1 MHGAAPPAVTAAPP
15 TEALAPDDP
24 RVTVALRRQIAERM
38 SPGRYAPTVL
48 WAIAVIYLAPTAPIW
63 VTSGLVAARLAL
75 LAWLP
80 RLIKSGLS
88 IADERA
94 AQRFGIDIT
103 VYYTAL
109 GLVWCVVGIAT
120 AYFDN
125 HGAQVAWSLTA
136 VMFLFANWTTRSHHA
151 PANLAFALALV
162 VPWLPVVAIHRSIVG
177 DVTAMAGVLLIVVS
191 LPYFGRRQ
199 ENALRR
205 VIARELANEALA
217 ENLAS
222 ARNEAEAAR
231 TEAEAAREAA
241 EQATRR
247 LDDAIRALP
256 TGFALYDADDRL
268 ITSNHAYATY
278 MGLPPGV
285 ARPGVA
291 YMDVLRAV
299 PPAPGLP
306 TREESWY
313 EAVLATHRTRGE
325 REMESAGGGWV
336 RVSKSA
342 TSDGGVATLITDLTD
357 AKRREAELAEAR
369 AQAEQARA
377 ELGDALAALPV
388 GVVVM
393 DPDLR
398 LMQVNAAFASALP
411 GVESIHRHGTTL
423 EDVLRE
429 IVRRGAA
436 TNITEGEH
444 GERWIGWWRRELA
457 NPTGP
462 FEGGLPNDRWGR
474 YAASRTPLG
483 NTVLTLSD
491 ITDLKTREAEL
502 ARAKAAAEQARDTA
516 ETASSE
522 AARARRHLL
531 DAIEALNEPFVLHDA
546 DERLVVSNAAYRE
559 RMQHV
564 PRAVA
569 PGEKFEDGFR
579 DYIAAGHSMAPPG
592 YGEELLRRMMVLFRS
607 GNADVVIPTKGGRWA
622 HFRNRRTSDGGLVS
636 MLSDVTAQ
644 RQREADLEHAR
655 DEAETANQAK
665 STFLATMS
673 HEIRT
678 PLNGVLGSAEL
689 MEREQLSERQR
700 RLVGTVRT
708 SATALLRIIDDVLD
722 FSKIEAGRM
731 ELERAPF
738 GLRPLV
744 EGTVETLRVQ
754 AGRKG
759 LDLSASVAA
768 DSLDALVGDATRV
781 RQILFNLV
789 GNAIKFTEVGSVRV
803 AAQATGAAD
812 GTVTLCLS
820 VSDTGI
826 GMDGEQISRLFQP
839 FAQADSSTTRR
850 FGGTGLGLSI
860 VRRLTQF
867 MGGDVTVSSTP
878 GKGSVFTATLT
889 VEADAAGRQEQP
901 RPAPAQM
908 TAADAGEARLA
919 GRVLAVDDYDV
930 NLEVLAEQLDI
941 LGVAV
946 DLARSGVEAL
956 PRWRNGGYA
965 LVLTDI
971 HMPDMD
977 GFELTR
983 QIRTEE
989 AGRGDG
995 MRTPIVALT
1004 ANALKGEAER
1014 CLAAGM
1020 DDYLTKPLTLDR
1032 LRAALDRWLAVP
1044 AADAPAAPIDRDA
1057 WSDLFGD
1064 NPTLITRMLGRF
1076 RDSGA
1081 QLVAKLEAQSA
1092 AGDLAAAAETAHTLK
1107 GIARAAGAAALGNL
1121 AEALEET
1128 AREGRGDRRAV
1139 QVSRITAEWRLVE
1152 AALESSASS

>member
-1 MHGAAPPAVTAAPP
+1 MHGAVPPAVTDTPAVE
-15 TEALAPDDP
+15 TLSPDDP
-24 RVTVALRRQIAERM
+24 RVTIALKRKAAERM
-38 SPGRYAPTVL
+38 APARYAPTVL
-48 WAIAVIYLAPTAPIW
+48 WAIAVAYLAPTAPVW
-63 VTSGLVAARLAL
+63 VTVGLVAARLATL
-75 LAWLP
+75 VWLE
-80 RLIKSGLS
+80 RLVKSGLAV
-88 IADERA
+88 ADQASAR
-94 AQRFGIDIT
+94 RFGRDFT
-103 VYYTAL
+103 LYFAAL
-109 GLVWCVVGIAT
+109 GLVWSLVGIAA
-120 AYFDN
+120 AYFEN
-125 HGAQVAWSLTA
+125 PGAQAAWSLTA
-136 VMFLFANWTTRSHHA
+136 VMFVSSNWATRSHHA
-151 PANLAFALALV
+151 PAGVAFAAALV
-162 VPWLPVVAIHRSIVG
+162 LPWLPMVALHRSTVG
-177 DVTAMAGVLLIVVS
+177 DVTALAGLLFLVVS
-191 LPYFGRRQ
+191 LPVFARRQ
-199 ENALRR
+199 EEVHRR
-205 VIARELANEALA
+205 AIARDLASEALA
-217 ENLAS
+217 EKLAV
-222 ARNEAEAAR
+222 ARNEAERAQR
-231 TEAEAAREAA
+231 
-241 EQATRR
+241 Q
-247 LDDAIRALP
+247 LDDAIRVLP
-256 TGFALYDADDRL
+256 SGFALYDANDRL
-268 ITSNHAYATY
+268 VTWNDAYATLAP
-278 MGLPPGV
+278 LPG
-285 ARPGVA
+285 
-291 YMDVLRAV
+291 DSLRHGMSYEDMLKSLPEPTPDM
-299 PPAPGLP
+299 PPRDAAWFEQMIAL
-306 TREESWY
+306 
-313 EAVLATHRTRGE
+313 HRAASGD
-325 REMESAGGGWV
+325 REMRTTAGRWI
-336 RVSKSA
+336 RLSKHA
-342 TSDGGVATLITDLTD
+342 TRDGGVATLITDLTD
-357 AKRREAELAEAR
+357 ARHREADLAAMR
-369 AQAEQARA
+369 AQAERARA

-393 DPDLR
+393 DANMR
-398 LMQVNAAFASALP
+398 VAEVNDAFASALP
-411 GVESIHRHGTTL
+411 GVESIHRPGASL

-462 FEGGLPNDRWGR
+462 FEGGLPGERWGR

-502 ARAKAAAEQARDTA
+502 ARAKETAEQARDAA

-559 RMQHV
+559 RMYHV
-564 PRAVA
+564 PRAVT

-579 DYIAAGHSMAPPG
+579 DYIAAGYSMAPPG
-592 YGEELLRRMMVLFRS
+592 HEEGLLRHMMVLFRS

-622 HFRNRRTSDGGLVS
+622 HFRNRRTSDGGVVS

-644 RQREADLEHAR
+644 RQREAELEHAR
-655 DEAETANQAK
+655 DEAEAANQAK

-738 GLRPLV
+738 GLRALV

-754 AGRKG
+754 ANRKG
-759 LDLSASVAA
+759 LDLSAAVAA

-789 GNAIKFTEVGSVRV
+789 GNALKFTEVGSVRV
-803 AAQATGAAD
+803 AAYAEGAA
-812 GTVTLCLS
+812 GGPVTLCLS

-826 GMDGEQISRLFQP
+826 GMDAEQVSRLFQP

-860 VRRLTQF
+860 VRRLAQF
-867 MGGDVTVSSTP
+867 MGGNVTVNSEPGVGST
-878 GKGSVFTATLT
+878 FTATLT
-889 VEADAAGRQEQP
+889 VEANVPGPQEQP
-901 RPAPAQM
+901 RPALPQAVA
-908 TAADAGEARLA
+908 TDGDKARRHA

-941 LGVAV
+941 LGVAA

-956 PRWRNGGYA
+956 PQWRSGNYA

-1044 AADAPAAPIDRDA
+1044 VAETPAPIDRTA
-1057 WSDLFGD
+1057 LSSLFGD
-1064 NPTLITRMLGRF
+1064 NPAMIARMLTRF
-1076 RDSGA
+1076 RDSGER
-1081 QLVAKLEAQSA
+1081 LVVELEAQSA
-1092 AGDLAAAAETAHTLK
+1092 SGDLAGLAETAHKLK
-1107 GIARAAGAAALGNL
+1107 GAAHAVGAAELGDLAGVLEQAARDGEGARCTTQAGLVATEWHQVDAAL
-1121 AEALEET
+1121 
-1128 AREGRGDRRAV
+1128 ARE
-1139 QVSRITAEWRLVE
+1139 L
-1152 AALESSASS
+1152 AA